1 MKNRIFYIMLLLV
14 SVLACSDEFS
24 ETIEIG
30 TLNPEALANEDG
42 INFLLTAAYSGLDG
56 VTNASGGWEATGDNW
71 WMDVISDDA
80 HKGSNDGDQQTL
92 FLLEVYDW
100 NTGNSYLN
108 TKWRALYAGAN
119 RANAVISL
127 ILGQGV
133 EVKFAEQLAEARFL
147 RGHFNFQLQIMWG
160 QYATYISDENYV
172 NTEFSQQNGT
182 PLWAAI
188 DADFDFAVKNLPD
201 NQGDFGRATTWAA
214 QAYWGKSKL
223 YQGEFADAL
232 GAFQGVIN
240 GGKYSLLPEYGD
252 NFKVAGEGGSENVFA
267 IEFSPIGGAFA
278 PNGNQGGTL
287 NYQGPNGWCC
297 GFYQPTQDLVNTFQ
311 TSGGLPLLDDYNKT
325 DVKNDAGLNS
335 GDAFTMHTGTL
346 DPRVDYTAGR
356 RGINYNNWD
365 IAPGKDWIRAGF
377 SDISGPYLGRKSV
390 YWAGEDSQ
398 VGAGGWGEQRSG
410 INYHFIRYADVLLMA
425 AEAAVETND
434 LATALDYV
442 NQVRARAINSST
454 IKAADG
460 SDAANYEIALY
471 ASLGSQDEAR
481 KAVRMERRL
490 ELGMEGHRL
499 FDLRRWNV
507 LEQTIND
514 YVGNEART
522 IPNFGP
528 KFKGAANKHNLFP
541 VPIGAIDQSSGTLG
555 QNPEWGS

>member
-1 MKNRIFYIMLLLV
+1 M

-30 TLNPEALANEDG
+30 TLNPDALANTDG
-42 INFLLTAAYSGLDG
+42 VNFLLTAAYSSLDG

-92 FLLEVYDW
+92 FRLEVYDW
-100 NTGNSYLN
+100 TTGLSYLGS
-108 TKWRALYAGAN
+108 KWRALYAGAN
-119 RANAVISL
+119 RANAVIAL
-127 ILGQGV
+127 ILGADNG
-133 EVKFAEQLAEARFL
+133 EVTFKNQLAEARFL
-147 RGHFNFQLQIMWG
+147 RGHYNFQLQIMWG
-160 QYATYISDENYV
+160 QYATYISEQNYLD
-172 NTEFSQQNGT
+172 TEFAQPNGT
-182 PLWAAI
+182 PLWANI

-201 NQGDFGRATTWAA
+201 DQSDFGRATTWAA

-232 GAFQGVIN
+232 SAFQGVIN

-252 NFKVAGEGGSENVFA
+252 NFRVAGEQGSENIFA

-278 PNGNQGGTL
+278 PNGNQGGVL

-297 GFYQPTQDLVNTFQ
+297 GFYQPTQDLVNAFQ
-311 TSGGLPLLDDYNKT
+311 TSGGLPLLDTFNDT
-325 DVKNDAGLNS
+325 DVANDAGIES
-335 GDAFTMHTGTL
+335 GAPFTPHAGTL

-356 RGINYNNWD
+356 RGILYNNWD
-365 IAPGKDWIRAGF
+365 INPGKDWVRAGF
-377 SDISGPYLGRKSV
+377 SDISGPYLGRKNV

-434 LATALDYV
+434 LTTALGYV
-442 NQVRARAINSST
+442 NQVRQRAIDST
-454 IKAADG
+454 PIKTLDG
-460 SDAANYEIALY
+460 SADAANYDIGLY
-471 ASLGSQDEAR
+471 QPGDFGSQDQAR

-490 ELGMEGHRL
+490 ELAMEGHRL

-507 LEQTIND
+507 LVDTMTE
-514 YVGNEART
+514 YVGNEVRT

-528 KFKGAANKHNLFP
+528 KFAGAANKHNLFP
-541 VPIGAIDQSSGTLG
+541 VPVGAIDQSSGTLQ
-555 QNPEWGS
+555 QNPEW